1 MCGVWRMFQAT
12 LAQCKAHA
20 HLTAAL
26 KFIAYLQ
33 SCLFRPVYIHIYI
46 SSVKTVQACF
56 GTQQGFCTF
65 GSISQPKFFLEWLVL
80 RSMHCNQYFAL
91 WAVSSCLGSACDA
104 GGHCVVAVHEH
115 SGQCQH
121 TCSWYSALGVQSCK
135 LCVFIHH
142 QRQSLTGVPYKSRAF
157 EACPE
162 AAVGAPGSA
171 YHQSAPAI
179 CMAASLVSKWTQA
192 CC

>member
-1 MCGVWRMFQAT
+1 MFQAT

-65 GSISQPKFFLEWLVL
+65 GSISQPKFSLEWLVL

-135 LCVFIHH
+135 LCVF
-142 QRQSLTGVPYKSRAF
+142 SLECLIRAGPLRPALKRLLVHLAVPIINLLLL
-157 EACPE
+157 
-162 AAVGAPGSA
+162 SA
-171 YHQSAPAI
+171 WQ
-179 CMAASLVSKWTQA
+179 LLW
-192 CC
+192 